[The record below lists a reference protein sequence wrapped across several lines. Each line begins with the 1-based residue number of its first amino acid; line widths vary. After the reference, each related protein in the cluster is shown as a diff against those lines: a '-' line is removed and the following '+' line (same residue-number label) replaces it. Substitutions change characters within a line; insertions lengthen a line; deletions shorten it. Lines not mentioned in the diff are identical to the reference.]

1 MRFAW
6 IDSLFAAPVT
16 VSLADLCQGAHWL
29 LGGGLEGVLEFLS
42 EFLWSWERV
51 WKSLEGG
58 CDSGEPSPWSGLS
71 K

>member
-42 EFLWSWERV
+42 EFLWSLKEFGGV
-51 WKSLEGG
+51 WKKVVT
-58 CDSGEPSPWSGLS
+58 SGSRLRGLV
-71 K
+71 